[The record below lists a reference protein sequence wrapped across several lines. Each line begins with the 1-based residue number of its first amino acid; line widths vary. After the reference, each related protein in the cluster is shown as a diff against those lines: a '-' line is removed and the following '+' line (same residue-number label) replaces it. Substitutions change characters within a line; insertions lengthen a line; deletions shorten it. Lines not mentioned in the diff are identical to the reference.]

1 MPELRY
7 ERFPAGHYAVF
18 TMDRPDRLNAQG
30 AVMRQELQEALSEFS
45 ADPEMRAGIVTGAGR
60 AFSAGADLKEMAEGQ
75 SDVRA
80 RQTEE
85 QLIETFRGNQP
96 FARNPKPFI
105 AAVNGL
111 AIAAGMERVADCDI
125 RIASTKAYFGLFEV
139 KRGIL
144 PNYAINHLARVMPFG
159 EAMYLMLT
167 GDTLSVE
174 EAHRLG
180 FVHEVLDPE
189 RLMPRAVE
197 IAEMIG
203 ANAPLAVQGS
213 KAVAQFWRRYGLEEA
228 YRLNAAVGHRGI
240 FSRSRPAGYG
250 FSGTTGD
257 YVAEANRNTLICL
270 MLEEVEAI
278 DNLKEMVKVDG
289 VDVFFI
295 GSGDLSQSMGYPG
308 EQTHPEVQAMMEK
321 GVKVIRDAGKVAG
334 VSCPDSYVPKFLDM
348 GVQYFHGNVNSLLQ
362 SSSLSYLKEMR
373 EAATASGL

>member
-45 ADPEMRAGIVTGAGR
+45 ADPEMRAGVVTGAGR

-203 ANAPLAVQGS
+203 SNAPLAVQGS

-228 YRLNAAVGHRGI
+228 YRLNAAVGHRVLNSDDAKEGPKA
-240 FSRSRPAGYG
+240 FAEKRPP
-250 FSGTTGD
+250 
-257 YVAEANRNTLICL
+257 VW
-270 MLEEVEAI
+270 
-278 DNLKEMVKVDG
+278 K
-289 VDVFFI
+289 
-295 GSGDLSQSMGYPG
+295 G
-308 EQTHPEVQAMMEK
+308 E
-321 GVKVIRDAGKVAG
+321 
-334 VSCPDSYVPKFLDM
+334 
-348 GVQYFHGNVNSLLQ
+348 
-362 SSSLSYLKEMR
+362 
-373 EAATASGL
+373 